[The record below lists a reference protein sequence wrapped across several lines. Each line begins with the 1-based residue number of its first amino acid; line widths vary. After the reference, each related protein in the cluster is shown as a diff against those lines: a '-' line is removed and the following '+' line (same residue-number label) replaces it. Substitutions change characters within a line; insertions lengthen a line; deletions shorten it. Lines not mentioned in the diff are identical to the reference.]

1 MLVITRRVYDS
12 IMIGDDVE
20 ITVLE
25 VKGQYVK
32 IGISAP
38 RGLAIYRTELY
49 VRINRPWVSQQ
60 AVDPIA

>member
-12 IMIGDDVE
+12 VMIGDDVE

-38 RGLAIYRTELY
+38 RELAIYRTELY
-49 VRINRPWVSQQ
+49 VKINRPWMPPQ